1 MITNFAP
8 AKMVLQSIVTGY
20 TKAYIQHSIFTDND
34 VLGRS
39 FWFTEGTNAAVRQDF
54 TAVNTFFVVSSG
66 LKANTNYSVYGAY
79 YDQIIDLELLTAKI
93 GINLSD
99 TSTFKTKVKPVITN
113 AYSTSQPVDIGVGAP
128 VLNVESSGESEY
140 VVLEARLKTD
150 TTWTTIYVGQ
160 QIQPI
165 SIGGML
171 PGTYRLRITG
181 LVSFPDGST
190 TESSGTTEYASDV
203 VVAYNFSP
211 PSAPTGLSFKAA
223 KIADGKERYDVRVEW
238 QWAKGQ
244 GANVREFLLEYV
256 DETTYNAS
264 AWAKAQKIN
273 VGAAKAAT
281 ITNFAWNKK
290 YYFRASAI
298 AWGPDLQ
305 AITQSTISTFILN
318 SSTPLDSSF
327 VNETG
332 IELNYAYI
340 KASLKNAQGAWQQT
354 FYVDAATGS
363 VAIGILDDEGKAPI
377 SFDPVNKA
385 VNVDGKVITKSI
397 YAASFILTNLDGT
410 DNPALYSQ
418 GKSYGDNNA
427 GIWMGIDKATAKYK
441 LDIGNAVKYIR
452 WDGDNLRISGQV
464 VIGTPTGDIN
474 LADGIAGKFQVSVY
488 ILAATK
494 PANVTSQD
502 YPPAGWSIIPP
513 NRTSGS
519 KIWVMTGTL
528 DPATNKLQVGTNY
541 SSPTQWS
548 GDDGAPGAPGGD
560 GAQGNRGAGIFT
572 MAVAGLTGFNVTQ
585 ANAWFQFNLG
595 GPPTKYD
602 VLTQYRADNVQIA
615 YTQQWNGSAWTAPA
629 LVVHGNMVVT
639 GTITSDKLVA
649 DNAFLSRI
657 GVNIIYNR
665 DAALSGNP
673 EAVYK
678 MKIDLVNGYIHI
690 R

>member
-1 MITNFAP
+1 MITNNAP

-20 TKAYIQHSIFTDND
+20 TKAYIQHSIYTDND
-34 VLGRS
+34 ILGRS

-54 TAVNTFFVVSSG
+54 TAVNTFFVVASA
-66 LKANTNYSVYGAY
+66 LKNNTTYSVIGAY
-79 YDQIIDLELLTAKI
+79 YDQIIDSELLTAKI

-99 TSTFKTKVKPVITN
+99 TSTFKTKIKPVISN
-113 AYSTSQPVDIGVGAP
+113 AFSSSQPVDVGVGAP
-128 VLNVESSGESEY
+128 VLNVETTGESEY

-150 TTWTTIYVGQ
+150 TAWTTIYVGQ

-165 SIGGML
+165 SIGGMV
-171 PGTYRLRITG
+171 PGTYRLRLTG
-181 LVSFPDGST
+181 FVSFPDGST

-203 VVAYNFSP
+203 VVAYNFTP

-238 QWAKGQ
+238 LWAKGQ

-256 DETTYNAS
+256 DATTYAAS
-264 AWAKAQKIN
+264 QWAKAQKIN

-281 ITNFAWNKK
+281 ITSFAWNKL

-298 AWGPDLQ
+298 AWGPDTQ
-305 AITQSTISTFILN
+305 AITQSTTSSFILN
-318 SSTPLDSSF
+318 ESTPLDSSF

-332 IELNYAYI
+332 IEVNYAYI
-340 KASLKNAQGAWQQT
+340 KASLKDTAGTWQQT

-363 VAIGILDDEGKAPI
+363 VAIGLLDEQGKAPI

-441 LDIGNAVKYIR
+441 LDIGNATKYIR

-464 VIGTPTGDIN
+464 TIGTPTGDIS
-474 LADGIAGKFQVSVY
+474 LSDGIAGKFQVTVY
-488 ILAATK
+488 IQAPTK

-502 YPPAGWSIIPP
+502 YPPAGWSTIPP
-513 NRTSGS
+513 NRTTNN
-519 KIWVMTGTL
+519 KIWAMTGTL
-528 DPATNKLQVGTNY
+528 DPATNKLQTGTNY

-548 GDDGAPGAPGGD
+548 GDDGAPGDA
-560 GAQGNRGAGIFT
+560 GAQGSRGAGIFT
-572 MAVAGLTGFNVTQ
+572 QAVSPLTGFNPTQ
-585 ANAWFQFNLG
+585 AAAFFQNNFG
-595 GPPTKYD
+595 TGPTKYD
-602 VLTQYRADNVQIA
+602 VLTQYLTGTPQTA

-649 DNAFLSRI
+649 DNAFLARI